1 MGIGE
6 RIEYFIKK
14 EGINA
19 NELANRVGVTSSTIY
34 SMLKR
39 DSSRIDI
46 DLLIKIARA
55 LHVTTDELLSVDTN
69 AEPTTAAAHFDGSEY
84 TPEQLDRIREF
95 AKFVK
100 QREK

>member
-1 MGIGE
+1 MGIKKQV
-6 RIEYFIKK
+6 EYYMNI

-19 NELANRVGVTSSTIY
+19 NELANRIGVTSSTIY

-55 LHVTTDELLSVDTN
+55 LNITTDELLGTYPVQKPNTL
-69 AEPTTAAAHFDGSEY
+69 AAHLEGEDL
-84 TPEQLDRIREF
+84 TPEELEEITNYAAYIKSKRS
-95 AKFVK
+95 
-100 QREK
+100 

>member
-6 RIEYFIKK
+6 RVEYFIKR

-19 NELANRVGVTSSTIY
+19 NELANRMGVTSSTIY

-55 LHVTTDELLSVDTN
+55 LNVTTDELLSADTD
-69 AEPTTAAAHFDGSEY
+69 AEPETAAAHFDGKDY
-84 TPEQLDRIREF
+84 TPEQLKQIKEF
-95 AKFVK
+95 AAFVK
-100 QREK
+100 QQGK